1 MKNRVP
7 WLDVCRALAICLV
20 LLSHG
25 RWFLIPV
32 APWTQAFKFGG
43 FLGVELFFVLS
54 GFLIGSIMI
63 SKVESAETTF
73 GWVLNFW
80 TRRWFRTVPNY
91 VLFVVINILLIF
103 SIRPDVMPNLFLY
116 LTFSQNLAWQHPS
129 FFPEAW
135 SLAVEEMFYLIT
147 PLVVGGFLLVLKK
160 PRLAILNTALAILFF
175 SVGARGYVVL
185 SGDPTFDDGVR
196 KISLLRL
203 DALMV
208 GVLVAWGY
216 AYLWHWKRI
225 FQKFAL
231 LLIPF
236 FLVAIYVAAQP
247 DSYLN
252 QSVFFRVFLFNFASL
267 GCAGVIV
274 LGMNIKIPSPVDAVV
289 SRIAKWS
296 FSAYL
301 TNLPV
306 LLSIKYFLSVQSLS
320 VMSCVLL
327 WMLYVIVTF
336 FAAFLIYEL
345 YERKFLA
352 LRERIS

>member
-25 RWFLIPV
+25 RVFLIPI
-32 APWTQAFKFGG
+32 APWTQTFKFGG

-63 SKVESAETTF
+63 SKVEASNSSF
-73 GWVLNFW
+73 GWVPNFW

-91 VLFVVINILLIF
+91 VLFVAINFLLLF
-103 SIRPDVMPNLFLY
+103 SIRPNVIPDLLMY
-116 LTFSQNLAWQHPS
+116 LTFTQNLAWQHPG

-135 SLAVEEMFYLIT
+135 SLAVEEIFYLIT
-147 PLVVGGFLLVLKK
+147 PLVVGVFLLIQKK
-160 PRLAILNTALAILFF
+160 PRLAMLSGALTILVF
-175 SVGARGYVVL
+175 SIGARGYVVFTTN
-185 SGDPTFDDGVR
+185 PTFDDGVR

-208 GVLVAWGY
+208 GVLVAWIY
-216 AYLWHWKRI
+216 AYLWHWRRV
-225 FQKFAL
+225 FQRVAL
-231 LLIPF
+231 FFIPLF
-236 FLVAIYVAAQP
+236 VLSIYVVAQP
-247 DSYLN
+247 DSFLN
-252 QSVFFRVFLFNFASL
+252 QSVFFRIFIFNIASL
-267 GCAGVIV
+267 GCAALIV
-274 LGMNIKIPSPVDAVV
+274 SGMNAKIPQTLDGMV
-289 SRIAKWS
+289 SRLARWS

-306 LLSIKYFLSVQSLS
+306 LLAIRYFLPAPSSTI
-320 VMSCVLL
+320 MCVLS
-327 WMLYVIVTF
+327 WALYVSLTF
-336 FAAFLIYEL
+336 LSAFLIYEL

-352 LRERIS
+352 LRERLS